1 MKKYI
6 YPLSFIMYFVTIIN
20 ISLTFFEI
28 YIENIFIKLAYLLPL
43 FVILYMVAKEHLE
56 TSLTTPYITW
66 KEKSNM
72 SIDEYYEHTLPKET
86 PSKPDE
92 LKLMAM
98 GTALYVFVVFIWE
111 MVSYPNGSPV
121 IKNGEYFSQSHSIL
135 TTVTKEQ
142 YFELIRMENM
152 MLMLFPLFLAMI
164 GIWKFYKYKK

>member
-72 SIDEYYEHTLPKET
+72 SIDEYYEHALPKET